1 MEHYFYLSRLHLVP
15 LNLLF
20 DRRGGEAE
28 NPRPLDLE
36 RVIWVKV
43 VKPEVAHDQVVRV
56 VLVRVMTLI
65 KNEQIDLLHVH
76 EAVHEQVVELVG
88 DDDENVLLGQ
98 LHAPLLRV
106 PVVIVLLLSAVV
118 AADTQ
123 LCVRL
128 YCRSLLL
135 D

>member
-1 MEHYFYLSRLHLVP
+1 ME
-15 LNLLF
+15 
-20 DRRGGEAE
+20 
-28 NPRPLDLE
+28 
-36 RVIWVKV
+36 
-43 VKPEVAHDQVVRV
+43 PEVPHDQVVRV
-56 VLVRVMTLI
+56 ILVRVVTLV
-65 KNEQIDLLHVH
+65 KNEQVDLLHVH

-98 LHAPLLRV
+98 LHAPLFWV
-106 PVVIVLLLSAVV
+106 PIVIVLLLSTVV
-118 AADTQ
+118 AADAQ